1 MKEKFRS
8 GLGMLYVI
16 YVMILV
22 VILDKSVQLG
32 LLGSN
37 NFITQIFEKMNYTT
51 EIGKGSILF
60 FIIFFTM
67 FFYITKSNID
77 EIITYEDDNIENKIN
92 QKLIVYKALVVLTII
107 IGTYIIIASKD
118 EDIFYT
124 TIFLTIDSVLI
135 YYTKK
140 GYFMSYMYNRQMQ
153 WYKQINSEDIH
164 EDTHKWRRKRKFN
177 GYVKV
182 NSKHRYNFMSYMYNR
197 QMQWYKQINSEDI
210 HEDTHKWRRKRKFN
224 GYVKVNS
231 KHRYMHILE
240 YIPTIIIAIIFIVPD
255 VLPIRLFMGYIL
267 IMNIASIVECLFSLY
282 TKTTGICTSVVENSS
297 GIYFNNEYSFNS
309 RMFI

>member
-8 GLGMLYVI
+8 ALGMLYII

-37 NFITQIFEKMNYTT
+37 NFTTQIFEKINYTT

-107 IGTYIIIASKD
+107 LGAYIIIASKN

-124 TIFLTIDSVLI
+124 TIFLTIDSALI
-135 YYTKK
+135 YYTK
-140 GYFMSYMYNRQMQ
+140 GTF
-153 WYKQINSEDIH
+153 
-164 EDTHKWRRKRKFN
+164 
-177 GYVKV
+177 YVL
-182 NSKHRYNFMSYMYNR
+182 
-197 QMQWYKQINSEDI
+197 
-210 HEDTHKWRRKRKFN
+210 
-224 GYVKVNS
+224 YV
-231 KHRYMHILE
+231 
-240 YIPTIIIAIIFIVPD
+240 
-255 VLPIRLFMGYIL
+255 
-267 IMNIASIVECLFSLY
+267 
-282 TKTTGICTSVVENSS
+282 
-297 GIYFNNEYSFNS
+297 
-309 RMFI
+309 